1 MSPRLGAGPWS
12 AHVMRTV
19 IATAGVTTL
28 VVARAGFAMAAG
40 PLPGASVPTPAGTPS
55 VSAATTPS
63 GANVTGNYT
72 GAGPTHGTVPV
83 NVNANTQR
91 PSVSINSQNPS
102 VGTSGVGIDGLPSV
116 PDLPGTVTVPTSA
129 LVLASM
135 TQTSVP
141 SSWSA

>member
-63 GANVTGNYT
+63 GANVTGDRKST
-72 GAGPTHGTVPV
+72 
-83 NVNANTQR
+83 R
-91 PSVSINSQNPS
+91 LNSS
-102 VGTSGVGIDGLPSV
+102 H
-116 PDLPGTVTVPTSA
+116 
-129 LVLASM
+129 LVISYAVFCLKKKKKR
-135 TQTSVP
+135 TDRQTWKQTYGEDAAEVYVD
-141 SSWSA
+141 